1 MMPALTTK
9 LSVLWVAVVVSAL
22 AVVYVKHETRM
33 LYVETQVLEKR
44 SDDLSA
50 EWGRLQLEQ
59 NTLAAH
65 GRVENIARTKLGMI
79 VPSYDEIKV
88 LVE

>member
-1 MMPALTTK
+1 M
-9 LSVLWVAVVVSAL
+9 LWIAVFISAL

-33 LYVETQVLEKR
+33 LYVETRVLEKR
-44 SDDLSA
+44 SDDLSV

-59 NTLAAH
+59 NTLAAQ
-65 GRVENIARTKLGMI
+65 GRVEDIARTKLGMV
-79 VPSYDEIKV
+79 VPSYDDIKI

>member
-1 MMPALTTK
+1 MMSALAIK
-9 LSVLWVAVVVSAL
+9 LSMLWIAVVVSAL

-44 SDDLSA
+44 SDDLSV

-79 VPSYDEIKV
+79 VPAYDEIKI